1 MKTNKRI
8 FAFCM
13 AIAMLMILTGP
24 VWAEEAGKI
33 NINKASVEELTQLKR
48 IGTKYAER
56 IVEYREKEPFKSP
69 EDIMKVPGIG
79 PKVFELNKDR
89 MVVK

>member
-1 MKTNKRI
+1 MLKRKRI
-8 FAFCM
+8 VAFCM
-13 AIAMLMILTGP
+13 AIAMVMLLIGP
-24 VWAEEAGKI
+24 IWAEEAGKI

-79 PKVFELNKDR
+79 PKVFELNKDVI
-89 MVVK
+89 VVK